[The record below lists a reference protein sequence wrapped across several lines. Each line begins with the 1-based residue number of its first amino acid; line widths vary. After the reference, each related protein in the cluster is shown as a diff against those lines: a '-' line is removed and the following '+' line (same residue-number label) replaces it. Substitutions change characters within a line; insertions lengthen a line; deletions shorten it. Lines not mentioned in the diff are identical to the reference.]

1 MQTGID
7 VSDGKDGK
15 RDGMGRAERHAD
27 PHWWQCMLEA
37 GKAVAEQK
45 PCFNADDLLM
55 WMRRHHPNASTH
67 ELRATGPLM
76 AAIARLGYCIPT
88 EDFVPSRQKLCH
100 ATPRR
105 VWWSLIYRG
114 PATRRPPRRRP
125 LDPRQFGLFDEGPV
139 P

>member
-1 MQTGID
+1 MTD
-7 VSDGKDGK
+7 PGK
-15 RDGMGRAERHAD
+15 RDGMERARQHAD

-37 GKAVAEQK
+37 GKAVAEER
-45 PCFNADDLLM
+45 PYFNADDLLA

-67 ELRATGPLM
+67 EKRATGPLM
-76 AAIARLGYCIPT
+76 AAIQRLGYCIPT

-114 PATRRPPRRRP
+114 PAQRRPRSRP
-125 LDPRQFGLFDEGPV
+125 VLDPRQFGLFS
-139 P
+139 